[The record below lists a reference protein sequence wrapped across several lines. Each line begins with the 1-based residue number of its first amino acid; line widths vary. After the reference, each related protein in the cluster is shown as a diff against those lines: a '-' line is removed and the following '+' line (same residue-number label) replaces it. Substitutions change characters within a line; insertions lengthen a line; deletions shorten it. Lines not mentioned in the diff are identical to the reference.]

1 MSTTADTA
9 AKPVVVPGVE
19 DLHGTEPIRKGAM
32 SVYVYQTP
40 IRLWHWATA
49 LSIVVLC
56 VTGFLIGRP
65 LPSTP
70 GEASDQFLLGYIRA
84 AHFIAG
90 YVLAIGI
97 VARTYWALVGNVH
110 AKQIYTVPI
119 FTKGFWGDVV
129 FQIRWYLFLEKVPRK
144 HVGHNPLARL
154 TMFALFLNC
163 VAFQIITGFALYGE
177 GAGIDSWQFQ
187 AFGWAISL
195 FGGSMQVH
203 TAHHVGMWVMI
214 LFVMTHVY
222 AAIRE
227 DIMGRAS
234 ILSTMISGWRNFR
247 DTRD

>member
-1 MSTTADTA
+1 MSTADDVRPA
-9 AKPVVVPGVE
+9 IPGVE
-19 DLHGTEPIRKGAM
+19 DLHGSEPQRHGNL

-40 IRLWHWATA
+40 LRLWHWGSA
-49 LSIVVLC
+49 LAIVVLM

-65 LPSTP
+65 PPSTP

-110 AKQIYTVPI
+110 ARQIYTVPI
-119 FTKGFWGDVV
+119 FTKGFWRELWL
-129 FQIRWYLFLEKVPRK
+129 QLRWYAFALKEPRK
-144 HVGHNPLARL
+144 HVGHNPLARV
-154 TMFALFLNC
+154 TMFTLFLNC
-163 VAFQIITGFALYGE
+163 VVFMVCTGFALYGE
-177 GAGIDSWQFQ
+177 GAGIESWQYRW
-187 AFGWAISL
+187 FGWVFSV

-203 TAHHVGMWVMI
+203 TAHRVGMWVML

-234 ILSTMISGWRNFR
+234 ILSTMVSGWRNFR
-247 DTRD
+247 DTRE